1 MLRLR
6 PRATTERPRSIAK
19 GAVYEPVDKS
29 RLLLIVAIN
38 AAPKRLKFVILKF
51 EGKYFCP

>member
-6 PRATTERPRSIAK
+6 PRAKTERARSIAK

-29 RLLLIVAIN
+29 RLLLAVAIN
-38 AAPKRLKFVILKF
+38 DAGRRLKFVILKF

>member
-29 RLLLIVAIN
+29 RLLLNVAIN

-51 EGKYFCP
+51 EGKYF